1 METIPKNNCEK
12 IGFIRKTHGVN
23 GELVLEFESRFEES
37 VADAGRF
44 FLELDGLLV
53 PFFMEEEGFRFKTA
67 VTAIVKFMDVE
78 TEKYT
83 KRLVGCPVFMFTD
96 EIIDEDEETLHSYLL
111 NFEVEDT
118 KLGKIGLIQH
128 VDDYSGN
135 IVLTVE
141 YQGNEVLIP
150 FSEDLLVSID
160 HNRKILVMNLPDG
173 LMD

>member
-1 METIPKNNCEK
+1 MKN
-12 IGFIRKTHGVN
+12 
-23 GELVLEFESRFEES
+23 
-37 VADAGRF
+37 
-44 FLELDGLLV
+44 
-53 PFFMEEEGFRFKTA
+53 
-67 VTAIVKFMDVE
+67 
-78 TEKYT
+78 
-83 KRLVGCPVFMFTD
+83 D

-111 NFEVEDT
+111 NFEVEDS
-118 KLGKIGLIQH
+118 KQGKIGLIQH

>member
-1 METIPKNNCEK
+1 METIPKNHCEK
-12 IGFIRKTHGVN
+12 IGFIRKTHGVH
-23 GELVLEFESRFEES
+23 GELVLEFETRFEES
-37 VADAGRF
+37 AADASRF
-44 FLELDGLLV
+44 LIEQDGLLV
-53 PFFMEEEGFRFKTA
+53 PFFLEEEGFRFKTA
-67 VTAIVKFMDVE
+67 NTAIVKLMDVE
-78 TEKYT
+78 TEKYA
-83 KRLVGCPVFMFTD
+83 KRLVSCPVFLFSG

-118 KLGKIGLIQH
+118 QLGKIGTIRH

-160 HNRKILVMNLPDG
+160 HDQKILVMNLPDG

>member
-1 METIPKNNCEK
+1 METIPKDNCEK

-23 GELVLEFESRFEES
+23 GELVLEFEPRFEES
-37 VADAGRF
+37 VADSGRF
-44 FLELDGLLV
+44 FIELDGLLV
-53 PFFMEEEGFRFKTA
+53 PFFLEEEGFRFKTA
-67 VTAIVKFMDVE
+67 STAIVNFVDVE
-78 TEKYT
+78 TEKYA
-83 KRLVGCPVFMFTD
+83 KRLVGSPVFLFSD
-96 EIIDEDEETLHSYLL
+96 EIIDEDEETLHSFLM
-111 NFEVEDT
+111 NFEVEDSQR
-118 KLGKIGLIQH
+118 GKIGSIQH

-141 YQGNEVLIP
+141 YQGNEILIP